1 MMKKKMLSMLIAA
14 CCMAQGALPCAA
26 AGQTR
31 AGDANCDGRVDVSDA
46 VLTARFAGEDKN
58 AVITDQGRL
67 NADISGDGNV
77 TTDYTELILKKIAKK
92 I

>member
-31 AGDANCDGRVDVSDA
+31 AGDANCDGRIDVSDA
-46 VLTARFAGEDKN
+46 VLTARFAAEDRKSLFRKEN
-58 AVITDQGRL
+58 CSIMRCYPVVL
-67 NADISGDGNV
+67 
-77 TTDYTELILKKIAKK
+77 LKE
-92 I
+92 